1 MISVAVPPAPN
12 RITGP
17 NRRSSDTPSRSSCAF
32 GHTIIGCTVK
42 PGAERLAALSPRA
55 CHRLGRARASAAE
68 ASPRWT
74 PPTSDLCVMS
84 SDSTLMATFG
94 ACLSCSNA
102 ICSTS
107 SGEAAMLVG
116 TVGMP

>member
-42 PGAERLAALSPRA
+42 PWSRA
-55 CHRLGRARASAAE
+55 SGRAFATRVAHRLGRGARFGSGGESKVDATNIGFVRNVLRQHLDGDVRRVFE
-68 ASPRWT
+68 LLER
-74 PPTSDLCVMS
+74 DL
-84 SDSTLMATFG
+84 LH
-94 ACLSCSNA
+94 L
-102 ICSTS
+102 
-107 SGEAAMLVG
+107 LR
-116 TVGMP
+116 